1 MSIKGLKSGA
11 GFSIIE
17 IVITIFISMT
27 ILLVTYDIFLIS
39 QKSFTIGDAR
49 LELIQNSRVVLDRL
63 TRELRQTS
71 EIVTALPLTK
81 SVIGFPPPNE
91 IQFQDGHGLTD
102 IQYIR
107 YYLIDNSLYRQRIA
121 YSFSEEP
128 DTYVAWNAENE
139 YGQPPNAAILDNK
152 IIAEYI
158 TDLIFFGTSNISIEI
173 WLEKKGVE
181 EHFYT
186 GVWGRN
192 TKK

>member
-11 GFSIIE
+11 GFTVIE
-17 IVITIFISMT
+17 IVITIFLSMT
-27 ILLVTYDIFLIS
+27 ILLITYDIFLIS
-39 QKSFTIGDAR
+39 QKSFIIGDAR

-71 EIVTALPLTK
+71 EIVTAFPLTK
-81 SVIGFPPPNE
+81 TVVGFPPPNE
-91 IQFQDGHGLTD
+91 IQFQDGHGLED
-102 IQYIR
+102 IQYLR
-107 YYLIDNSLYRQRIA
+107 YYLIDKSLYRQRIV
-121 YSFSEEP
+121 YSFNEEP
-128 DTYVAWNAENE
+128 ETYVAWNAENE
-139 YGQPPNAAILDNK
+139 YGQPPDEIILENK

-158 TDLIFFGTSNISIEI
+158 IDLIFYGTSNISIEI
-173 WLEKKGVE
+173 WLEKKGVT